1 MFYVLPMI
9 ADVYEELQQR
19 FHVIEVNMMLH

>member
-1 MFYVLPMI
+1 MFYVLPLI

-19 FHVIEVNMMLH
+19 FHVIEVNMILH